1 MIEAIKI
8 MISFLTAL
16 ALIAGIIFLLFT
28 FPYILLFGLVLMLLG
43 LLIWGLTFCVYQI
56 FFG

>member
-1 MIEAIKI
+1 MIEAIKV

-16 ALIAGIIFLLFT
+16 ALIAGIMFLLFT
-28 FPYILLFGLVLMLLG
+28 FPYILLFGLGLALLG

>member
-1 MIEAIKI
+1 MIEAIKV

-16 ALIAGIIFLLFT
+16 ALIAGIMFLLFT
-28 FPYILLFGLVLMLLG
+28 FPYILLFGLGLVLLG